1 MAPCILHVDMDAFFA
16 SVESLRNPR
25 LTGKPVAVGSG
36 VVASASYE
44 ARKYGIRAG
53 TPLRK
58 ARELCPA
65 LTIVT
70 GHAPIYRCFSE
81 RIFSICEEY
90 SPAIETFL
98 DEAYCDW
105 RGTERLYPDPV
116 AIAAEIRGRV
126 RDEVGLT
133 ISAGIGRNRMFAK
146 MASKSIKPDG
156 LRRILPEEEE
166 DFLRDLPVS
175 RLPGVGP
182 KTEELFRKLNIRTV
196 SEMRL
201 LSRESLQAMLG
212 IPGAL
217 LHERCRGEDTQPV
230 SEREVP
236 RSIRRETSF
245 HSDTIDREA
254 IEGTLYYL
262 TERAANTMRR
272 QGLEA
277 RHIGVKIR
285 YTDSVEESAT
295 RKLPQSTQLDSEL
308 FELARGILRAIHARR
323 VALRLVGVVLTG
335 FRRDLGVRQ
344 ALLFETLDGAG
355 AGAGMAGRV
364 VSSVRRERRL
374 LDSLDSIRGRYGY
387 SSVVCGKSLHLL
399 GTVEQDDHGFVL
411 RTSSLTK

>member
-1 MAPCILHVDMDAFFA
+1 MAPCVLHIDMDAFFA

-25 LTGKPVAVGSG
+25 LAGKPVAVGSG

-44 ARKYGIRAG
+44 ARKFGIRAG

-58 ARELCPA
+58 AKELCPA

-81 RIFSICEEY
+81 RVFAICEEY

-116 AIAAEIRGRV
+116 AVAAEIRRRV

-156 LRRILPEEEE
+156 LRRILPGEEE

-182 KTEELFRKLNIRTV
+182 KTEDLFRKLNIRTV

-245 HSDTIDREA
+245 HEDTIDREA

-285 YTDSVEESAT
+285 YSDSVEESAT

-308 FELARGILRAIHARR
+308 FEHARGILATIHARR
-323 VALRLVGVVLTG
+323 VGLRLVGVVLGG

-344 ALLFETLDGAG
+344 ALLFETPEGAG
-355 AGAGMAGRV
+355 AGAGIAGPV

-374 LDSLDSIRGRYGY
+374 LESLDSIRGRYGY

-411 RTSSLTK
+411 RTSSLTQ

>member
-1 MAPCILHVDMDAFFA
+1 
-16 SVESLRNPR
+16 
-25 LTGKPVAVGSG
+25 
-36 VVASASYE
+36 
-44 ARKYGIRAG
+44 
-53 TPLRK
+53 
-58 ARELCPA
+58 
-65 LTIVT
+65 
-70 GHAPIYRCFSE
+70 
-81 RIFSICEEY
+81 
-90 SPAIETFL
+90 
-98 DEAYCDW
+98 
-105 RGTERLYPDPV
+105 
-116 AIAAEIRGRV
+116 V
-126 RDEVGLT
+126 RDESGLT

-230 SEREVP
+230 NEREVP

-245 HSDTIDREA
+245 HSDTIDRET

-285 YTDSVEESAT
+285 YSDSAEESAS

-308 FELARGILRAIHARR
+308 FELARGILGTIHSRR
-323 VALRLVGVVLTG
+323 VALRLVGVVLGG

-344 ALLFETLDGAG
+344 ALLFETPERAG
-355 AGAGMAGRV
+355 ADGTAGRV
-364 VSSVRRERRL
+364 VSSVRRERKL
-374 LDSLDSIRGRYGY
+374 LESLDSIRGRYGY

>member
-1 MAPCILHVDMDAFFA
+1 MAPCVLHVDMDAFFA

-25 LTGKPVAVGSG
+25 LAGKPVAVGSG

-58 ARELCPA
+58 AKELCPA

-81 RIFSICEEY
+81 RIFAICEEY
-90 SPAIETFL
+90 SPATETFL

-116 AIAAEIRGRV
+116 AVAAEIRRRV

-156 LRRILPEEEE
+156 LRRILPGEEE

-196 SEMRL
+196 NEMRL

-245 HSDTIDREA
+245 HTDTIDREA

-285 YTDSVEESAT
+285 YTDSIEESAT

-308 FELARGILRAIHARR
+308 FELARGILGTIHSRR
-323 VALRLVGVVLTG
+323 VALRLVGVVLGG

-344 ALLFETLDGAG
+344 ALLFEETPEGAG
-355 AGAGMAGRV
+355 ADGSGRV

-374 LDSLDSIRGRYGY
+374 LESLDSIRGRYGY

>member
-25 LTGKPVAVGSG
+25 LAGKPVAVGSG

-44 ARKYGIRAG
+44 AREYGIRAG

-116 AIAAEIRGRV
+116 AVAAEIRRRV

-156 LRRILPEEEE
+156 LRRILPREEE

-230 SEREVP
+230 NEREVP

-285 YTDSVEESAT
+285 YSDSIEESAT
-295 RKLPQSTQLDSEL
+295 RKLSQSTQLDSEL
-308 FELARGILRAIHARR
+308 FERARGILGAIHSRR
-323 VALRLVGVVLTG
+323 VALRLVGVVLGG

-344 ALLFETLDGAG
+344 ALLFETPEDAG
-355 AGAGMAGRV
+355 ADGMAVR
-364 VSSVRRERRL
+364 RRERKL
-374 LDSLDSIRGRYGY
+374 LESLDSIRGRYGY

-411 RTSSLTK
+411 RTSSLTR

>member
-1 MAPCILHVDMDAFFA
+1 MRPSTA
-16 SVESLRNPR
+16 
-25 LTGKPVAVGSG
+25 
-36 VVASASYE
+36 ASAS
-44 ARKYGIRAG
+44 GSS
-53 TPLRK
+53 P
-58 ARELCPA
+58 
-65 LTIVT
+65 
-70 GHAPIYRCFSE
+70 F
-81 RIFSICEEY
+81 CEEY

-285 YTDSVEESAT
+285 YSDSIEESAT

-344 ALLFETLDGAG
+344 ALLFETSEGAG
-355 AGAGMAGRV
+355 TGASMAGRV

-411 RTSSLTK
+411 RTSSLTQ

>member
-1 MAPCILHVDMDAFFA
+1 VAPCVLHIDMDAFFA

-25 LTGKPVAVGSG
+25 LAGKPVAVGSG

-58 ARELCPA
+58 AKELCPA

-116 AIAAEIRGRV
+116 AVAAEIRRRV

-133 ISAGIGRNRMFAK
+133 ISAGLGRNRMFAK

-156 LRRILPEEEE
+156 LRRILPGEEE

-182 KTEELFRKLNIRTV
+182 KTEDLLRKLNIRTV

-245 HSDTIDREA
+245 HGDTIDREA

-285 YTDSVEESAT
+285 YSDSAEESAT

-308 FELARGILRAIHARR
+308 FEHARGILATIHARR
-323 VALRLVGVVLTG
+323 VALRLVGVVLGG

-344 ALLFETLDGAG
+344 ALLFETPGGAG
-355 AGAGMAGRV
+355 AEVMAGEV
-364 VSSVRRERRL
+364 VSSARRERRL
-374 LDSLDSIRGRYGY
+374 LESLDSIRSRYGY

-411 RTSSLTK
+411 RTSSLTR